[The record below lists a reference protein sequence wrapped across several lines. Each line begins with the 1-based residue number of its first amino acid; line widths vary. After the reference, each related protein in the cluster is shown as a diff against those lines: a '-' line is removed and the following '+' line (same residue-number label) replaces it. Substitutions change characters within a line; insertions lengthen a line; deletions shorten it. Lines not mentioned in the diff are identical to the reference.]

1 MADFKFEVGD
11 IVKDKETGKVFMIK
25 ERWASRCE
33 SHIFYDDVNK
43 HTHHEKNLS
52 YAFTDESIT
61 GAAEKLMQPIM
72 DRVAEIEKILGFNEQ
87 HEELESILT
96 DNDKE
101 KDFKAAQYDRI
112 KETMFMACGMVED
125 GDSIKYIIDPETI
138 IDEIL
143 KIIIK
148 DNEDREKFV
157 LKKRDAVNAIIK
169 TDSDGENA
177 W

>member
-1 MADFKFEVGD
+1 MANFKFEVGE
-11 IVKDKETGKVFMIK
+11 IVKDIATGKIFVIK
-25 ERWASRCE
+25 ERWETKCKN
-33 SHIFYDDVNK
+33 FYEDSDDR
-43 HTHHEKNLS
+43 THFEKNLS
-52 YAFTDESIT
+52 RIVTDEST
-61 GAAEKLMQPIM
+61 AGAAEKLMQPIM
-72 DRVAEIEKILGFNEQ
+72 DRVKEIEDFLGITEQ
-87 HEELESILT
+87 KEELESILA
-96 DNDKE
+96 DADKE
-101 KDFKAAQYDRI
+101 KDFKAVQYDKI